1 MKKITPAIYIF
12 SFFIA
17 VVIMYWVMI
26 KQDAATHEQALINAL
41 AGGIGMLIG
50 LFIYSKFIKKD
61 GSDDKM
67 PD

>member
-17 VVIMYWVMI
+17 VVVMYWVMI
-26 KQDAATHEQALINAL
+26 KQDGATHEQALINAL

-50 LFIYSKFIKKD
+50 LFLYGKFLKKGGD
-61 GSDDKM
+61 NDKM